1 SRRGRDTRGHDTPL
15 TFRVPNS
22 SNGWNPAARGDPF
35 LVGLKLQAEPFV
47 ENLQIAVSI
56 AHDRPGRDRLHFLR
70 NDSNIRLVS
79 AVVAETIKAKAVV
92 EVAQKGNVVLE
103 PYVGPPSATAAPTA
117 AASASKPSTP
127 QPAAAATG
135 SDMSSATEARS
146 SALRLEVGRSAGP
159 HVSEGTVTPR
169 AVRTAG

>member
-1 SRRGRDTRGHDTPL
+1 RGRECLDCRG
-15 TFRVPNS
+15 
-22 SNGWNPAARGDPF
+22 NGAEIG
-35 LVGLKLQAEPFV
+35 LVG
-47 ENLQIAVSI
+47 
-56 AHDRPGRDRLHFLR
+56 
-70 NDSNIRLVS
+70 

-127 QPAAAATG
+127 HAAAAATG